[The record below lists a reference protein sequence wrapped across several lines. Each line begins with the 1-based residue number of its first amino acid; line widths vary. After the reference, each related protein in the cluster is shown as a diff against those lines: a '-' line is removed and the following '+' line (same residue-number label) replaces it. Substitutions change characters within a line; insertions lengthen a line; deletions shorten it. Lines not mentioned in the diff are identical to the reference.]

1 MGLDGVEFLMAV
13 EKAFDIAISDQDAQH
28 LSTPGMLADYLEKRL
43 AEGPD
48 VCIEQ
53 RAFHRLRRA
62 AMDVLGQPR
71 LAVTPSAEWAALLP
85 RKGRWRIWRQLRTAT
100 NIEQW
105 PTMYWWGSHPVGQK
119 NVEDTVRYLA
129 AYGAAG
135 LMDADAVWSRS
146 RIELTV
152 TRLMYEQLGIEKF
165 RWDDRFV
172 QELRIA

>member
-28 LSTPGMLADYLEKRL
+28 VSTPGMLADYLEKRL

-85 RKGRWRIWRQLRTAT
+85 RKGRWRIWRQLRT
-100 NIEQW
+100 
-105 PTMYWWGSHPVGQK
+105 
-119 NVEDTVRYLA
+119 YLA

-172 QELRIA
+172 QELRID